1 MAEFKEMLE
10 ERTKEVEKIVYSYMP
25 EEKGIQKTVMEAMN
39 YSVTAGGKRLRPMLL
54 LETARLFGADGEE
67 IYPFMAAIEMIHTY
81 SLVHDDL
88 PEMDND
94 EYRRGLL
101 TTHKKFG
108 HAMGVL
114 AGDGLLNYA
123 YEICAK
129 AIVNSSHMQ
138 YAARAFSYLAEKAGI
153 YGMVGGQTADVEY
166 TGKELDEETLL
177 FIHKTKTGALLQAA
191 MVCGAVLAGAKE
203 EEIQKISEIALLV
216 GLAFQVQDDILDVT
230 STTEVLG
237 KPVFSDDKNH
247 KVTFVS
253 MFGLEGAREKV
264 KEYSNQAIRL
274 LDEFPQKNEFL
285 RELLLSLISREK

>member
-1 MAEFKEMLE
+1 
-10 ERTKEVEKIVYSYMP
+10 
-25 EEKGIQKTVMEAMN
+25 
-39 YSVTAGGKRLRPMLL
+39 
-54 LETARLFGADGEE
+54 
-67 IYPFMAAIEMIHTY
+67 
-81 SLVHDDL
+81 
-88 PEMDND
+88 MDND
-94 EYRRGLL
+94 DYRRGLL

-177 FIHKTKTGALLQAA
+177 FIHKTKTGALLQAS
-191 MVCGAVLAGAKE
+191 MVCGAMLAGAQEK
-203 EEIQKISEIALLV
+203 EIQKISEIALLV

-230 STTEVLG
+230 STTEMLG

-264 KEYSNQAIRL
+264 REYSNQAICL

>member
-1 MAEFKEMLE
+1 
-10 ERTKEVEKIVYSYMP
+10 
-25 EEKGIQKTVMEAMN
+25 
-39 YSVTAGGKRLRPMLL
+39 
-54 LETARLFGADGEE
+54 
-67 IYPFMAAIEMIHTY
+67 
-81 SLVHDDL
+81 
-88 PEMDND
+88 
-94 EYRRGLL
+94 
-101 TTHKKFG
+101 
-108 HAMGVL
+108 
-114 AGDGLLNYA
+114 
-123 YEICAK
+123 
-129 AIVNSSHMQ
+129 MQ